1 MHIYNTYAIICI
13 HIRRHIPCD
22 SQIPLH
28 KTQAAMFEPLV
39 STKQTISLTDNQW
52 ESMKDFFD
60 CRRKRKHSIRGI
72 INAILYVVDN
82 DIHWRMLPK
91 NYAPWQT
98 VYYYFDK
105 WRKTGVWQRVLDV
118 LPNDIRQKA
127 LTSSFVSP
135 YPTVD
140 LKVYHPSAQP
150 RRAQIHTIEAGS
162 SLTPEQRQERRY
174 AWVLR
179 DFLGSDDDSTHN
191 QAA

>member
-1 MHIYNTYAIICI
+1 MI
-13 HIRRHIPCD
+13 
-22 SQIPLH
+22 
-28 KTQAAMFEPLV
+28 EPVVLTER
-39 STKQTISLTDNQW
+39 SIALTDNQW
-52 ESMKDFFD
+52 DAIKDFFD

-72 INAILYVVDN
+72 INAVLYVVHN

-91 NYAPWQT
+91 SYAPWQT

-105 WRKTGVWQRVLDV
+105 WRKTGVWQRVLDA
-118 LPNDIRQKA
+118 LPDDIRQKA
-127 LTSSFVSP
+127 LASSFVSP

-140 LKVYHPSAQP
+140 LKVYHPSFQP
-150 RRAQIHTIEAGS
+150 RRAQVQSNGAQIHAGSRQGHSTSAQSNTQTSGAQIYTVEAGS